1 MEKINI
7 EIELKNEDSKNK
19 NEKYISYAKLLKKHE
34 NKVITGNGR
43 KDSN

>member
-19 NEKYISYAKLLKKHE
+19 TEKYISYAKLLKKHE
-34 NKVITGNGR
+34 NKVPGNGR
-43 KDSN
+43 KDGN